1 MTKFVL
7 IALLAMLATGC
18 ASTNEAGNKLLNEK
32 QTARRL
38 QQSKYALLDVR
49 TRQEYDSA
57 HMPDAIL
64 IDYKADS
71 FVTSL
76 SQLDKSKKW
85 IVYCRSGKRSD
96 GAASK
101 MKAAGFKKV
110 FQLSGGMY
118 QWHGK
123 KIKP

>member
-1 MTKFVL
+1 MTKYAL
-7 IALLAMLATGC
+7 IAVLAMLAAGC
-18 ASTNEAGNKLLNEK
+18 ASTNEAGNKLLNEQ

-38 QQSKYALLDVR
+38 RQSKYALLDVR

-57 HMPDAIL
+57 HIPNAIL

-101 MKAAGFKKV
+101 MKAAGFKRV
-110 FQLSGGMY
+110 FQLRGGMY
-118 QWHGK
+118 EWHGQ